1 MARADAGRIFQQLL
15 EVHRA
20 KARLAMAYPVEIRA
34 NGYPATLERVASC
47 DIQEIGFATLLMQ
60 FPEDV
65 GNVLASLPQSVG
77 GIPIEFIPLPVAYLE
92 ALTRVKIQDGIL
104 LDIGGE
110 ETTGLLMRGGA
121 LRSVM
126 TFPIGAHHFLR
137 SIARTTNGSLED
149 AERALRGYVRGTEDG
164 ARRATIHTQ
173 FQKEAVAWQKG
184 LTDALNDWYAE
195 GPLPASVL
203 LTGGGAGIPEIAE
216 VLRNPS
222 WLAPFSHAD
231 IVSLRVWEGSSLF
244 GGSSLKG
251 MLAGPE
257 DAGLAALIVYSM
269 YRQPLF

>member
-1 MARADAGRIFQQLL
+1 
-15 EVHRA
+15 
-20 KARLAMAYPVEIRA
+20 
-34 NGYPATLERVASC
+34 
-47 DIQEIGFATLLMQ
+47 
-60 FPEDV
+60 
-65 GNVLASLPQSVG
+65 
-77 GIPIEFIPLPVAYLE
+77 
-92 ALTRVKIQDGIL
+92 
-104 LDIGGE
+104 
-110 ETTGLLMRGGA
+110 
-121 LRSVM
+121 M

-251 MLAGPE
+251 MLVGPE

-269 YRQPLF
+269 YKQPLF